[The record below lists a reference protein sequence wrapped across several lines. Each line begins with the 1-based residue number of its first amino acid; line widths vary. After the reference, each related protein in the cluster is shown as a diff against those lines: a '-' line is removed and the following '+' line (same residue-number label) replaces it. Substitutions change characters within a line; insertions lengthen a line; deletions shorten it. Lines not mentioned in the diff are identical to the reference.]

1 MLDRR
6 LGEFLDDVA
15 AKTSAPGGGGVSSIS
30 IALAAA
36 LAGMTARFSEKKL
49 GQEAERLAARA
60 DELREEVAA
69 LAQADADAYGA
80 FVEARRLPEDD
91 PRRPSALEEA
101 EARAVGVPLRIAE
114 IGAEVAR
121 VAEDLAERGNPNL
134 AGDAYTA
141 AIVAQ
146 AGTRAAANLVV
157 VNLGGD
163 DSDERVRRARS
174 LAAASSRAAEHAVDA
189 DPGPDP
195 KP

>member
-1 MLDRR
+1 MLDKSVS
-6 LGEFLDDVA
+6 EFLDDVA
-15 AKTSAPGGGGVSSIS
+15 AKTAAPGGGGVSSVT

-49 GQEAERLAARA
+49 GEEADRLAVRA
-60 DELREEVAA
+60 DALRAEVGA
-69 LAQADADAYGA
+69 LAQADAEAYGA
-80 FVEARRLPEDD
+80 YVEARRLPED
-91 PRRPSALEEA
+91 RPGREEA
-101 EARAVGVPLRIAE
+101 LAEAEDRAARVPLRIAE
-114 IGAEVAR
+114 IGAEIAR
-121 VAEDLAERGNPNL
+121 LAVDLAKRGNPNL

-141 AIVAQ
+141 GVLAE

-163 DSDERVRRARS
+163 EADERVRRARE
-174 LAAASSRAAEHAVDA
+174 LASVSSEAAEHAIEA

>member
-1 MLDRR
+1 LIEKS
-6 LGEFLDDVA
+6 LAAFLDDVA
-15 AKTSAPGGGGVSSIS
+15 AKTSAPGGGGVSALTV
-30 IALAAA
+30 ALAAA

-49 GQEAERLAARA
+49 AAEAGRLAAHA
-60 DELREEVAA
+60 DELRAEVSA
-69 LAQADADAYGA
+69 LVQADADAYGA
-80 FVEARRLPEDD
+80 YVEARRLPDD
-91 PRRPSALEEA
+91 QPGREQALAEA
-101 EARAVGVPLRIAE
+101 EDRAARVPLRIAE

-121 VAEDLAERGNPNL
+121 LAVDLAERGNPNL

-141 AIVAQ
+141 GVLAE

-163 DSDERVRRARS
+163 DADERVRRARA
-174 LAAASSRAAEHAVDA
+174 LAAASSESAEHAIDA